1 MKVIMEGNW
10 KKYEE
15 MRVIE
20 KIEKEED
27 VQNFGRSM
35 EVINGEEEK
44 WIIKEKRKDYDLLKI
59 KSKK

>member
-1 MKVIMEGNW
+1 
-10 KKYEE
+10 
-15 MRVIE
+15 
-20 KIEKEED
+20 
-27 VQNFGRSM
+27 M